1 MQVYCIESFSQHSIF
16 ILMTHKSIDKLNY
29 AQRERLV
36 FIDFCLEYYGVVA
49 RADLVQ
55 QFQTGLASCSRDLTL
70 YRELAPDN
78 AELVHQTKQ
87 YVRTDSFTPLFAHD
101 ADQALNQL
109 MQGHGAS
116 LQRNDSQV
124 CFDGVRLTQPKQSIV
139 AALMRAIH
147 NSQAIQCRYH
157 SLSSGA
163 GNRTI
168 VPHAIINN
176 GHRWHVRAFDRK
188 TNSFRDFVC
197 SRFTKIENSETPPK
211 TSECSSFDDAWNTII
226 SLEIGAHPQIKHPKA
241 IELDYEMTQGKLKIE
256 VRSALVGYRLTQWN
270 VDCSENG
277 SLNAAQYQLHL
288 KNTDVLSG
296 LESTELLPGFNQ

>member
-1 MQVYCIESFSQHSIF
+1 MQVYGIEYFYQYAIF
-16 ILMTHKSIDKLNY
+16 IIMTHESIDKLNH
-29 AQRERLV
+29 AQRERLA

-87 YVRTDSFTPLFAHD
+87 YVRTDSFTPLFSHD
-101 ADQALNQL
+101 AEQALIQL
-109 MQGHGAS
+109 MQGHGAYF
-116 LQRNDSQV
+116 QGDKSQV
-124 CFDGVRLTQPKQSIV
+124 CFDTVRLTQPKQSIV

-147 NSQAIQCRYH
+147 NNQPIQCRYH
-157 SLSSGA
+157 SLSSGSA
-163 GNRTI
+163 NRTI

-197 SRFTKIENSETPPK
+197 SRFTKVEYSVTSPK
-211 TSECSSFDDAWNTII
+211 TGESASYDNAWNAVIH
-226 SLEIGAHPQIKHPKA
+226 LEVGVHPQIKHPKA
-241 IELDYEMTQGKLKIE
+241 IELDYEMTQGKLNIE
-256 VRSALVGYRLTQWN
+256 VRSALVGYLLTQWN
-270 VDCSENG
+270 VDCSKEG
-277 SLNAAQYQLHL
+277 SLNASQYQLHL

>member
-1 MQVYCIESFSQHSIF
+1 MV
-16 ILMTHKSIDKLNY
+16 
-29 AQRERLV
+29 
-36 FIDFCLEYYGVVA
+36 
-49 RADLVQ
+49 
-55 QFQTGLASCSRDLTL
+55 
-70 YRELAPDN
+70 PDN

-116 LQRNDSQV
+116 LQGDKSQV
-124 CFDGVRLTQPKQSIV
+124 CFDGVRLMQPKQSIV

-226 SLEIGAHPQIKHPKA
+226 NLEIGAHPQIKHPKA

-256 VRSALVGYRLTQWN
+256 VRSALVGYLLTQWN

>member
-1 MQVYCIESFSQHSIF
+1 MQIYDIESSYQHSTF
-16 ILMTHKSIDKLNY
+16 IPMTHESIDKLNY

-70 YRELAPDN
+70 YRELAPNN

-87 YVRTDSFTPLFAHD
+87 YMRTDSFTPLFSHD

-109 MQGHGAS
+109 IKGHGAS

-124 CFDGVRLTQPKQSIV
+124 CFDAVRLTQPKQSIV

-168 VPHAIINN
+168 IPHVIINN

-197 SRFTKIENSETPPK
+197 SRFTKIEHSETPPK

-226 SLEIGAHPQIKHPKA
+226 NLEIGVHPQIKHPKA
-241 IELDYEMTQGKLKIE
+241 IELDYEMTQGKLNIE
-256 VRSALVGYRLTQWN
+256 VRSALVGYLLTQWN

-296 LESTELLPGFNQ
+296 LESIELFPGCNQ